1 MITIV
6 GAGMSGLLAARMLP
20 HHFPVIWEQQPSL
33 PNNHSAVLRFR
44 SPSIG
49 DILNIPFKKVQMIKA
64 VLPWRNPIADALSY
78 SFKNSGKM
86 RSDRSI
92 NAGLVVGERWIAP
105 PDLVNQMAD
114 HTDIDIKFNHTW
126 DFSLPEKEPII
137 STIPMPVLMEKLKYP
152 YFDDIDFISVDGINI
167 TACVWDSDAYVS
179 LLVPAPEIP
188 FSRLTLTGPQLTL
201 ECPAV
206 NEWPIAS
213 PTIEMVIEIASELLG
228 LEYDQITQVQ
238 SIQQKYAKID
248 PIDDDV
254 RKSFMHW
261 ATTEHNIY
269 SLGRFATWRPGLLLD
284 DLINDVRLIDRW
296 IKSGSKYEVARRR

>member
-1 MITIV
+1 MIIIV

-20 HHFPVIWEQQPSL
+20 HHFPVIWEKQQSL

-64 VLPWRNPIADALSY
+64 TVPWRNPVADALAY
-78 SFKNSGKM
+78 SLKNSGKM

-105 PDLVNQMAD
+105 ADLVHQMAI
-114 HTDIDIKFNHTW
+114 HVDIDIKFNQTW
-126 DFSLPEKEPII
+126 DFTLPEKEPII
-137 STIPMPVLMEKLKYP
+137 STIPMPILMRELKYP
-152 YFDDIDFISVDGINI
+152 YYDDIEFNSVDGINI
-167 TACVWDSDAYVS
+167 TATVWDSDAYVS
-179 LLVPAPEIP
+179 LLVPDPRIP
-188 FSRLTLTGPQLTL
+188 FSRVTLTGPQLTL

-206 NEWPIAS
+206 NAWPIPS
-213 PTIEMVIEIASELLG
+213 PKPEDAVEIAIELLG
-228 LEYDQITQVQ
+228 LLPDQVSDIKSVP
-238 SIQQKYAKID
+238 QKYAKIE
-248 PIDDDV
+248 PISDDI
-254 RKSFMHW
+254 RKAFMHW
-261 ATTEHNIY
+261 ATTQHNIY

-296 IKSGSKYEVARRR
+296 IKSGSKYDVARRR

>member
-6 GAGMSGLLAARMLP
+6 GAGLSGLLAARMLP

-64 VLPWRNPIADALSY
+64 AMPWRNPVADALAY

-92 NAGLVVGERWIAP
+92 TQGLVVGERWIAP
-105 PDLVNQMAD
+105 PDLVKQMAD
-114 HTDIDIKFNHTW
+114 HHDIDIKFNQTW

-137 STIPMPVLMEKLKYP
+137 STIPMPVLMNELKYP
-152 YFDDIDFISVDGINI
+152 YFEDVEFNCTPGINI
-167 TACVWDSDAYVS
+167 TTTVWDCDAYVS
-179 LLVPAPEIP
+179 LLVPDPISP
-188 FSRLTLTGPQLTL
+188 ISRISITYDQLVI
-201 ECPAV
+201 ECPGIS
-206 NEWPIAS
+206 E
-213 PTIEMVIEIASELLG
+213 EMVEPKSVLDMAVEMMGIFR
-228 LEYDQITQVQ
+228 QVSKIYKVTNQ
-238 SIQQKYAKID
+238 PYAKID
-248 PIDDDV
+248 PIPDEI
-254 RKSFMHW
+254 RKAFMHW

-284 DLINDVRLIDRW
+284 DLINDIRLIDRW